1 MAGQK
6 IFGERERVDYLLA
19 RRSLLAEL
27 FGGKI
32 PPSEV
37 CDAHPY
43 LLRAA
48 KHHGVPTTRD
58 CPVCRREK
66 LIEVTYVYADK
77 LKESSGA
84 ARAPGSIDRI
94 ARDYGPIAVYE
105 VEVCSEC
112 GWNHLVTSFRAGEP
126 DSPPAPKRTRAK
138 PASKTEDKP
147 DQQGAHSPSE
157 QKAQK
162 K

>member
-1 MAGQK
+1 MTSQPV
-6 IFGERERVDYLLA
+6 FGERERVDYLLA
-19 RRSLLAEL
+19 RRSTLADL
-27 FGGKI
+27 FRGKI

-48 KHHGVPTTRD
+48 KHHGEATGRD

-66 LIEVTYVYADK
+66 LIEVTYVYADR

-84 ARAPGSIDRI
+84 ARNPKDVDRI
-94 ARDYGPIAVYE
+94 AREYGPAAVYV

-112 GWNHLVTSFRAGEP
+112 GWNHLVTSFRAGPP
-126 DSPPAPKRTRAK
+126 DAVAPAKATAKRSR
-138 PASKTEDKP
+138 ASK
-147 DQQGAHSPSE
+147 S
-157 QKAQK
+157 
-162 K
+162 

>member
-1 MAGQK
+1 MASQA

-19 RRSLLAEL
+19 RRAVLAQL

-32 PPSEV
+32 PPSDV

-48 KHHGVPTTRD
+48 KHHGVATPRD

-84 ARAPGSIDRI
+84 ARDPKQVDRI
-94 ARDYGPIAVYE
+94 AREYGPIAVYV

-112 GWNHLVTSFRAGEP
+112 GWNHLVTSLRAGAP
-126 DSPPAPKRTRAK
+126 DVPVQPKRRATK
-138 PASKTEDKP
+138 KAQPASQERT
-147 DQQGAHSPSE
+147 SE
-157 QKAQK
+157 QSSANNT
-162 K
+162 